1 MKVACFDLAND
12 EARNKFM
19 SELQWVNNM
28 ANTPMI
34 MMQNAQISNTK
45 SNTLTKP
52 PTNASQEA
60 TKSSKQE

>member
-1 MKVACFDLAND
+1 
-12 EARNKFM
+12 
-19 SELQWVNNM
+19 M